1 LGKLSYYKEGNMTTI
16 ARKFAEYGLSVTM
29 KELPKEVIHQ
39 VKRVVLDTIGCAIG
53 GYSSAASSIIRSV
66 IPEFGGPRESTVIG
80 SGVRTSC
87 LNVTLANGV
96 MVRFLDFNDGYI
108 VTRPVISSSHSS
120 EVIPSIFAVGER
132 QHSTGEQVVEAIVA
146 GYEITARY
154 TDACTV
160 NEPLELKGWN
170 SDLRAGFVVPVAV
183 GKLLGLNAE
192 QIENAIGTAASHN
205 MVLGILD
212 ASKEEYTMAKN
223 LRFPFTA
230 YDAVLAT
237 FLAEKGFTGPRR
249 VIEGQRGYVESVMH
263 GDFDFDKCTDFNGFK
278 IMETGFKHL
287 TAEATTHGHL
297 TATLELVREHD
308 IKPEDVAQVR
318 IWSTSRDAEHTGSP
332 EKRYPKNKETADH
345 SSYYLTAIAILDRE
359 VTPRQYSPDKFNDPR
374 VRELS
379 DKVIIKADPSLNGF
393 VCAGI
398 SEVTTKQGKTYR
410 KRVDYPKGDPRNPVT
425 DKELEDKFRS
435 MASQYMSEVQMKKVI
450 DTIYKI
456 DKLNDIGE
464 LMKLLVFKR

>member
-1 LGKLSYYKEGNMTTI
+1 MPTI
-16 ARKFAEYGLSVTM
+16 ARQFAEYGLSVTM

-66 IPEFGGPRESTVIG
+66 IPEFGGPQESIVIG

-87 LNVTLANGV
+87 LNATLANGV
-96 MVRFLDFNDGYI
+96 MVRFLDFNDWYI
-108 VTRPVISSSHSS
+108 VPGLVLAGGHPS
-120 EVIPSIFAVGER
+120 EVIPPILAVGER

-230 YDAVLAT
+230 YDAILAT

-263 GDFDFDKCTDFNGFK
+263 GDFNFDKCTDFKGFK
-278 IMETGFKHL
+278 ITDTEFKL
-287 TAEATTHGHL
+287 IPSDGTTHGHL

-308 IKPEDVAQVR
+308 IKPEDVTQVR
-318 IWSTSRDAEHTGSP
+318 IWAGSRDREHTGSP

-374 VRELS
+374 VRELN
-379 DKVIIKADPSLNGF
+379 DKVIFEADPSLDDIAR
-393 VCAGI
+393 AGI
-398 SEVTTKQGKTYR
+398 SEITTKQGMTYR
-410 KRVDYPKGDPRNPVT
+410 KRVDFPRGHIRNPVA

-450 DTIYKI
+450 DAIYKI
-456 DKLNDIGE
+456 DKLKDIGE
-464 LMKLLVFKR
+464 LMNLVVFKR

>member
-1 LGKLSYYKEGNMTTI
+1 
-16 ARKFAEYGLSVTM
+16 
-29 KELPKEVIHQ
+29 
-39 VKRVVLDTIGCAIG
+39 
-53 GYSSAASSIIRSV
+53 
-66 IPEFGGPRESTVIG
+66 
-80 SGVRTSC
+80 
-87 LNVTLANGV
+87 
-96 MVRFLDFNDGYI
+96 
-108 VTRPVISSSHSS
+108 VISSSHSS
-120 EVIPSIFAVGER
+120 EVIPPILAVGER

-230 YDAVLAT
+230 YDAILAT
-237 FLAEKGFTGPRR
+237 FLAEKGFTGPKR

-263 GDFDFDKCTDFNGFK
+263 GDFNFDKCTDFKGFK
-278 IMETGFKHL
+278 ITDTEFKL
-287 TAEATTHGHL
+287 IPSDGTTHGHL

-318 IWSTSRDAEHTGSP
+318 IWAGSRDREHTGAP

-374 VRELS
+374 VRELN
-379 DKVIIKADPSLNGF
+379 DKVTFEADPSLDDIAR
-393 VCAGI
+393 AGI
-398 SEVTTKQGKTYR
+398 TEITTKQGMTYR
-410 KRVDYPKGDPRNPVT
+410 KRIDFPRGHIRNPAT
-425 DKELEDKFRS
+425 DQELEDKFRG